1 MYQRL
6 CLVLGLTVLLAACGQ
21 EAADSAAPQ
30 ATLRPVVT
38 LTTEAA
44 QSIVYR
50 EFSGVVRAELR
61 ARLSFR
67 VAGKV
72 ERLAVKV
79 GDVVNRQDVIATLN
93 QADYRLEL
101 QQAEAARAQAQAEAR
116 NTAANYRR
124 IKSLYESETASR
136 TELDNALASNEAAK
150 ARVTQTDKQLALVQ
164 QRLSYTQLRPTSDGC
179 VVASTDV
186 EVGENISVGTQVA
199 TLHCGQASK
208 IETSVAETVIQ
219 SLGPGMQVLVQLDA
233 LEGQRLRG
241 QISEVGVEAQGT
253 AYPVKVTLSE
263 GQSSVLP
270 GMAAV
275 VYFPMTQPTLDDGV
289 YVPWHVVQAE
299 REQAFVFV
307 VQDQGDGSA
316 LLQKVAVT
324 LGPISSGEK
333 LWVQSGLQPGQVI
346 VARGISQLYDGMR
359 VKYLATEVN

>member
-21 EAADSAAPQ
+21 EAADSATPQ

-150 ARVTQTDKQLALVQ
+150 A
-164 QRLSYTQLRPTSDGC
+164 
-179 VVASTDV
+179 
-186 EVGENISVGTQVA
+186 
-199 TLHCGQASK
+199 
-208 IETSVAETVIQ
+208 
-219 SLGPGMQVLVQLDA
+219 
-233 LEGQRLRG
+233 
-241 QISEVGVEAQGT
+241 SE
-253 AYPVKVTLSE
+253 
-263 GQSSVLP
+263 
-270 GMAAV
+270 AAN
-275 VYFPMTQPTLDDGV
+275 
-289 YVPWHVVQAE
+289 
-299 REQAFVFV
+299 
-307 VQDQGDGSA
+307 A
-316 LLQKVAVT
+316 LL
-324 LGPISSGEK
+324 
-333 LWVQSGLQPGQVI
+333 
-346 VARGISQLYDGMR
+346 
-359 VKYLATEVN
+359 